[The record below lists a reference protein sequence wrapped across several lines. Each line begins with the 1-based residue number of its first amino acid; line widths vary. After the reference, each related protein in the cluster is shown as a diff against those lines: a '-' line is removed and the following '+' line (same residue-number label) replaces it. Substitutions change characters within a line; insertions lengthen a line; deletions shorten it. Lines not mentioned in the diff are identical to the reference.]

1 MKKMIFSALAIAL
14 CSAFVACDKIDNGC
28 KCTAKYSNGDS
39 NTSTVKASEIKAAFS
54 DVKTCAEYAKKAKAE
69 YDKYAS
75 EYGSEEKLTSLK
87 CKAAK

>member
-39 NTSTVKASEIKAAFS
+39 TTATVKASEIKAAYS
-54 DVKTCAEYAKKAKAE
+54 SVKTCAEYAKKVKADYNE
-69 YDKYAS
+69 LAEKYKYDNTM
-75 EYGSEEKLTSLK
+75 TSAT
-87 CKAAK
+87 CRAAK

>member
-39 NTSTVKASEIKAAFS
+39 TTATVKASEIKAAFGG
-54 DVKTCAEYAKKAKAE
+54 VKTCAEYAKKAKAE
-69 YDKYAS
+69 SNKYS
-75 EYGSEEKLTSLK
+75 DELTSLK